1 MTLKCLLESF
11 QKEIFVSGKEKMSS
25 LANTD
30 VGSKE
35 TAMVKNNPKEQI
47 VQRVSKEFTFPFFFL
62 KTNTEKH

>member
-1 MTLKCLLESF
+1 
-11 QKEIFVSGKEKMSS
+11 MSS

-47 VQRVSKEFTFPFFFL
+47 VQRVSKEFTFPFFFF
-62 KTNTEKH
+62 